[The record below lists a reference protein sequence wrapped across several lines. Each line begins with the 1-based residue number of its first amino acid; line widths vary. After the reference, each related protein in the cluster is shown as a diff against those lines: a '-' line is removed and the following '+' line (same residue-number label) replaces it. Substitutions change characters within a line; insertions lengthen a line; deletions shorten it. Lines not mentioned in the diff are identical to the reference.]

1 MLMIKRHECLVSV
14 TLLCLIDQ
22 FIYEGFF
29 LLLLFQNITA
39 AGMTFSVLLPKT
51 DSKYGW
57 DAKEKIDV
65 LKW

>member
-1 MLMIKRHECLVSV
+1 MLMIKRHEYLVSV
-14 TLLCLIDQ
+14 TLLCLIGQ
-22 FIYEGFF
+22 FIYENF
-29 LLLLFQNITA
+29 LLLLFQNIIT

>member
-1 MLMIKRHECLVSV
+1 MRV
-14 TLLCLIDQ
+14 
-22 FIYEGFF
+22 F